1 MTTTRLRP
9 VPPVVATKRRPPTR
23 RVRDVAQLGPRARA
37 VRSAVARWSLSVGR
51 CCDYDALTLVL
62 ACADEAG
69 DPTTFTEEGVWRM
82 WWIDLGEWCAD
93 RCVPVPAGLASTMRV
108 LFDHL
113 DATDGF
119 GAGSDPL
126 EDLVE
131 GMAGAG
137 ALWRNGHAPVGAG

>member
-1 MTTTRLRP
+1 
-9 VPPVVATKRRPPTR
+9 
-23 RVRDVAQLGPRARA
+23 
-37 VRSAVARWSLSVGR
+37 
-51 CCDYDALTLVL
+51 LTLVL
-62 ACADEAG
+62 ACADERSG
-69 DPTTFTEEGVWRM
+69 PTTFTEEGVWRM
-82 WWIDLGEWCAD
+82 WWIELGEWCAD
-93 RCVPVPAGLASTMRV
+93 RGVPVPAGLASTMRV

-137 ALWRNGHAPVGAG
+137 ALWRNGPAPIGVG

>member
-9 VPPVVATKRRPPTR
+9 VPAAAPAKRRPTNR
-23 RVRDVAQLGPRARA
+23 RVRDVAQLGPRARS
-37 VRSAVARWSLSVGR
+37 VRTAVARWSLGAGR

-62 ACADEAG
+62 ACNEERG
-69 DPTTFTEEGVWRM
+69 DPTTFTEEHVWRL
-82 WWIDLGEWCAD
+82 WWIDLGQWCAD
-93 RCVPVPAGLASTMRV
+93 RYVPVPAGLAATMRV

-119 GAGSDPL
+119 GPGSDPL

-137 ALWRNGHAPVGAG
+137 ALWRDSHLPGDTG